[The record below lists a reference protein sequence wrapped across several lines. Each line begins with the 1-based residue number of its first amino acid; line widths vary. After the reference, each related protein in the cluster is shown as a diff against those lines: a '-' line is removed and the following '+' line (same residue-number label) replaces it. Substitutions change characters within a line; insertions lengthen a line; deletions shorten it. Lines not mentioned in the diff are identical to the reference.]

1 MGPSLLRHE
10 LSQDEGKGFGLS
22 EKRLT
27 RHPGGRKRAVKV
39 LLTEEERATIVR
51 RAEAARV
58 SIPRLLVE
66 AALSG
71 NARTATERRAIV
83 IEVLAVR
90 RLVAALGNNVNQLA
104 KVANSTGE
112 IPDQLPAVLDA
123 VQRVLDRLDATAS
136 ELAPS

>member
-1 MGPSLLRHE
+1 M
-10 LSQDEGKGFGLS
+10 S